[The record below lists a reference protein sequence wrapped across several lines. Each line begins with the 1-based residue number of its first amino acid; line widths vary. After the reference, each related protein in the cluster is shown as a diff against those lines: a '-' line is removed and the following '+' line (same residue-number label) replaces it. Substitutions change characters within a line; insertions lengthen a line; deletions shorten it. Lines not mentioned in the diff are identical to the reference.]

1 MTLTPTLAAIRFGL
15 GLPLSADTPMTVEAM
30 LKRLTGPDEMAA
42 SWPIAG
48 MDALAPAYE
57 RYNRLKAAARK
68 DESQLPAVAAEET
81 NQREMTRNAARLTL
95 ARALDSRDPLR
106 ERLTEFWFD
115 HFTVVAAAPRDG
127 ARPTAMVEDA
137 IRPNLTGDFATLL
150 TEVSLHPAMLLYLDQ
165 AQSIGPNSP
174 QGTRQG
180 RGLNENFAR
189 EVMELHTLGVGASY
203 DQNDVRQL
211 AKALT
216 GVTYDT
222 RRGVRYD
229 IRRAEPGA
237 EEVLGVTYEGE
248 SMETVRRVLADLAAR
263 PETVAHL
270 SRKLAVHFVS
280 DTPDPALVTAIEAAW
295 KQGGGALMPVYE
307 ALLSHPAA
315 ADPVLAKARQ
325 PWDFMV
331 AALRALG
338 VTGADLMAWTEDQMR
353 DVVWT
358 PLAKMGQP
366 WRRPGGPDGWR
377 EEVGA
382 WINPQGLAAR
392 IEWAM
397 KQPARV
403 VRPLPEPVEF
413 ARRALGD
420 LNPEVVVWAAA
431 RAEQRSDGVGIVL
444 ASSEFNRR

>member
-1 MTLTPTLAAIRFGL
+1 MTLTPTLAAFRFGL
-15 GLPLSADTPMTVEAM
+15 GLPLATGTPVTPEGM
-30 LKRLTGPDEMAA
+30 LRALTEPDAVAA
-42 SWPIAG
+42 AWPIAG
-48 MDALAPAYE
+48 MAELGPEYE

-68 DESQLPAVAAEET
+68 DESQRAAVEAEEAA
-81 NQREMTRNAARLTL
+81 QRERTHKAARSTL

-137 IRPNLTGDFATLL
+137 IRPHLTGDFTTLL
-150 TEVSLHPAMLLYLDQ
+150 TEVALHPAMLLYLDQ
-165 AQSIGPNSP
+165 ALSIGPNSE
-174 QGTRQG
+174 QGLRQA

-189 EVMELHTLGVGASY
+189 EVMELHTLGVGATY
-203 DQNDVRQL
+203 DQDDVRQL

-229 IRRAEPGA
+229 RRRAEPGA
-237 EEVLGVTYEGE
+237 EDVLGVTYEGE
-248 SMETVRRVLADLAAR
+248 SMETVRRVLAALAAR
-263 PETVAHL
+263 PETAAHL

-280 DTPDPALVTAIEAAW
+280 DTPDPALLAALEAAW
-295 KQGGGALMPVYE
+295 TQGGGALMPVYE
-307 ALLSHPAA
+307 ALLTHPAA

-325 PWDFMV
+325 PWDFIV

-338 VTGADLMAWTEDQMR
+338 VTGAEVMGWTEEQAR
-353 DVVWT
+353 DVVWA

-377 EEVGA
+377 EEFAA

-397 KQPARV
+397 KQPEGL

-413 ARRALGD
+413 ARLALGD
-420 LNPEVVVWAAA
+420 LTPEVVVWAAA

-444 ASSEFNRR
+444 AAAEFNRR

>member
-48 MDALAPAYE
+48 MDELAPVYE
-57 RYNRLKAAARK
+57 RYNRLKAASRK
-68 DESQLPAVAAEET
+68 DESQLPAFAAEET
-81 NQREMTRNAARLTL
+81 SMRGLALKGARTAL
-95 ARALDSRDPLR
+95 ARMLDSRDPLR
-106 ERLTEFWFD
+106 ERLTGFWLD
-115 HFTVVAAAPRDG
+115 HFTVIAPAPRD
-127 ARPTAMVEDA
+127 AVRPAAMVEDA
-137 IRPNLTGDFATLL
+137 IRPNLTGDFTTLL

-174 QGTRQG
+174 QGKRQG
-180 RGLNENFAR
+180 RGMNENFAR

-203 DQNDVRQL
+203 DQDDVRQL

-216 GVTYDT
+216 GVTYDS

-248 SMETVRRVLADLAAR
+248 SIETVRRVLADLADR
-263 PETVAHL
+263 PETMAHL

-280 DTPDPALVTAIEAAW
+280 DMPDPALVAAIEAAW
-295 KQGGGALMPVYE
+295 KRGGGALMPVYE

-325 PWDFMV
+325 PWEFMV

-353 DVVWT
+353 GVVWL

-397 KQPARV
+397 KQPARI

>member
-1 MTLTPTLAAIRFGL
+1 MPLTPTLAAIRFGL
-15 GLPLSADTPMTVEAM
+15 GLPLAEGSPVTPDAM
-30 LKRLTGPDEMAA
+30 LKQLIAPDAMAA
-42 SWPIAG
+42 AWPIAG
-48 MDALAPAYE
+48 MAELAPAYD

-68 DESQLPAVAAEET
+68 DESQRPAVDAEEA
-81 NQREMTRNAARLTL
+81 NQRTVTRMAARSTL

-127 ARPTAMVEDA
+127 ARPAAMVEDA
-137 IRPNLTGDFATLL
+137 IRPHLTGDFTTLL
-150 TEVSLHPAMLLYLDQ
+150 TEVALHPAMLLYLDQ
-165 AQSIGPNSP
+165 ALSIGPNSE
-174 QGTRQG
+174 QGLRQA

-189 EVMELHTLGVGASY
+189 EVMELHTLGVGARY
-203 DQNDVRQL
+203 DQDDVRQL

-216 GVTYDT
+216 GLTYDT

-229 IRRAEPGA
+229 TRRAEPGA

-248 SMETVRRVLADLAAR
+248 SLETVRRVLAALAAR

-280 DTPDPALVTAIEAAW
+280 DTPDPALVAALEAAW
-295 KQGGGALMPVYE
+295 TRGGGALMPVYE
-307 ALLSHPAA
+307 ALLTHPAA
-315 ADPVLAKARQ
+315 ADPTLAKARQ

-338 VTGADLMAWTEDQMR
+338 VTGSDVMGWTEDQAR
-353 DVVWT
+353 DVIWI
-358 PLAKMGQP
+358 PLTKMGQP

-377 EEVGA
+377 EEVEA

-397 KQPARV
+397 KQPERL
-403 VRPLPEPVEF
+403 VRPLPDPVAF
-413 ARRALGD
+413 AQRALAD
-420 LNPEVVVWAAA
+420 LTPEVVVWAAA
-431 RAEQRSDGVGIVL
+431 RAEKRSDGVGIVL
-444 ASSEFNRR
+444 AASEFNRR

>member
-1 MTLTPTLAAIRFGL
+1 MTLTPTLASIRFGL
-15 GLPLSADTPMTVEAM
+15 GLPLSADMPVTAEAM
-30 LKRLTGPDEMAA
+30 LQRLTGPDEMADL
-42 SWPIAG
+42 WPIAG
-48 MDALAPAYE
+48 MAELGPAYE
-57 RYNRLKAAARK
+57 RYNQLKVAARK

-81 NQREMTRNAARLTL
+81 NQREMTRKAARATW
-95 ARALDSRDPLR
+95 ARMLDSRDPLR
-106 ERLTEFWFD
+106 ERLAEFWFD
-115 HFTVVAAAPRDG
+115 HFTVVAPAPRDG
-127 ARPTAMVEDA
+127 ARPAAMVDDA
-137 IRPNLTGDFATLL
+137 IRPHLTGDFATLL
-150 TEVSLHPAMLLYLDQ
+150 TEVSLHPAMLIYLDQ

-174 QGTRQG
+174 QGARQG
-180 RGLNENFAR
+180 RGLNENFSR

-203 DQNDVRQL
+203 DQEDVRQL

-216 GVTYDT
+216 GLTYDT
-222 RRGVRYD
+222 RRGVRYYR
-229 IRRAEPGA
+229 RRAEPGA

-248 SMETVRRVLADLAAR
+248 SLDTVRRVLADLAAR

-280 DTPDPALVTAIEAAW
+280 DTPDPALVAAIEAAW
-295 KQGGGALMPVYE
+295 TRGGGALLPVYE
-307 ALLSHPAA
+307 ALLTHPAA

-338 VTGADLMAWTEDQMR
+338 VTGDDLMGWTDDQMS
-353 DVVWT
+353 DVIWI

-377 EEVGA
+377 EEIGA

-397 KQPARV
+397 KQPERL
-403 VRPLPEPVEF
+403 VRSLPEPVEF
-413 ARRALGD
+413 ARHALGD
-420 LNPEVVVWAAA
+420 LTPEVVVWAAA